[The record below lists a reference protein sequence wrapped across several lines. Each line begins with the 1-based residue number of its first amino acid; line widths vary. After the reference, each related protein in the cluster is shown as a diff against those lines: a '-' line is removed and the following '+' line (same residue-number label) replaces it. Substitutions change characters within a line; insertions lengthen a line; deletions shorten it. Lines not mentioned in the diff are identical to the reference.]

1 MNQDSKP
8 HNPFSLIA
16 DFDGDIRDL
25 FAHRRDGE
33 LPAFWADPAKA
44 KREMGWQTQLGIDR
58 MCEDSWR
65 WQSMNPDGFEG

>member
-33 LPAFWADPAKA
+33 LPILPLRNLVLFPGGRDHRDHRTRKFDGTHP
-44 KREMGWQTQLGIDR
+44 
-58 MCEDSWR
+58 SHH
-65 WQSMNPDGFEG
+65 QSNRR

>member
-25 FAHRRDGE
+25 FAHRHDGE
-33 LPAFWADPAKA
+33 LPILPLRNLVLFPGVVTTDGTHP
-44 KREMGWQTQLGIDR
+44 
-58 MCEDSWR
+58 SHH
-65 WQSMNPDGFEG
+65 QSNRR